1 MTYVSR
7 YAYDGYWLYIVADGS
22 GQATILVRYSVAI
35 HTDFWYPRTPATGDI
50 LCIHSDYDEA

>member
-7 YAYDGYWLYIVADGS
+7 YAYDGHWLYIVADGN

-35 HTDFWYPRTPATGDI
+35 HTDF
-50 LCIHSDYDEA
+50 